1 MNLVFEKFESFL
13 EVVKEVTLTELD
25 KAKEL
30 LNTEGKDI
38 TNISDIFVGNSNN
51 FFDVLPDGTLVKV
64 NLYIA
69 TKSIDKSLA
78 HISAKDLY
86 KYHIYKCST
95 ISQMFDSGRKH
106 RYKINN
112 RENGTFHCKLFNKY
126 NIKLEERENQKL
138 NICKNCLG
146 QFLNLNTYPSND
158 DVENFNLKNFHQ
170 QNSSFFGFDTSKLEK
185 GEESTHNAYSEQWKE
200 ISTQFKTK
208 KNYTCEKCTWK
219 ANNHSQKKF
228 IHTHHQNGDK
238 TNNGKD
244 NLKVL
249 CIECH
254 SNVDEYHLQIKSQSN
269 YRDFIQLKNNPKS
282 IFTSKSIAP
291 KSKQAIQGRPIF
303 APNFFNN
310 SKNDKLKAIII
321 DAPIINGKKNSYKE
335 LIFLLDN
342 NPKLV
347 SEIWKYLKENKHS
360 FIDNKNQTLAL
371 LLINMAEKNGYYS
384 LKRVTI

>member
-1 MNLVFEKFESFL
+1 MDLAFEKFESFL
-13 EVVKEVTLTELD
+13 NAVREITLTELD

-38 TNISDIFVGNSNN
+38 TNISDIFVGNSNL
-51 FFDVLPDGTLVKV
+51 FFDILPDGTLVKV

-69 TKSIDKSLA
+69 TKSIEESSLA

-95 ISQMFDSGRKH
+95 ISQMFRSGRKH

-112 RENGTFHCKLFNKY
+112 RTNGTFHYKLFNKY
-126 NIKLEERENQKL
+126 NIKLEERGNQKL
-138 NICKNCLG
+138 NICKNCLS
-146 QFLNLNTYPSND
+146 QFLHTYPSD
-158 DVENFNLKNFHQ
+158 YDVENFNLKKFHDK
-170 QNSSFFGFDTSKLEK
+170 NGSFFNFDTSKLEK
-185 GEESTHNAYSEQWKE
+185 GEESTHNEYSEQWRE

-208 KNYTCEKCTWK
+208 KNYTCEKCRWK
-219 ANNHSQKKF
+219 ATNHYQKKF

-254 SNVDEYHLQIKSQSN
+254 SNVDEYHIQIKTQSN
-269 YRDFIQLKNNPKS
+269 YKDFIQLKNNPIS
-282 IFTSKSIAP
+282 IPQSITP
-291 KSKQAIQGRPIF
+291 KSKKNIQRRPIF
-303 APNFFNN
+303 APNFFKNPANN
-310 SKNDKLKAIII
+310 KLKSLIIN
-321 DAPIINGKKNSYKE
+321 APIINGKKTSYKE
-335 LIFLLDN
+335 LMILFDN

-347 SEIWKYLKENKHS
+347 SKIWNYLKENNHS
-360 FIDNKNQTLAL
+360 FIDNNNHTLAL
-371 LLINMAEKNGYYS
+371 LLINMAEQQGYYS
-384 LKRVTI
+384 LNRA